1 MKEKSLTTE
10 KLFTNRNLF
19 KLFIPLIIE
28 QFLEFLVGL
37 ADSIMVSSVGE
48 SAVSGVSLVDFV
60 MALLISLFAAL
71 STGGAVI
78 AGQYLGKKQE
88 DDAREA
94 ANQLVWF
101 VGIFSILIMLLIYL
115 LKPLILNGLF
125 GTITEEVRNDANIYL
140 MITAISIPFLAL
152 YNAGAAIFRTIG
164 NAKLPMKIMLA
175 MNIAHAIGNA
185 ILIYGFHFGTEGV
198 AIPTTIARIAAG
210 VIVIVLAFNKKQPI
224 YLKKSLKHKFN
235 WSMLKRILG
244 IGIPFGLENG
254 LFYFGRIVVLS
265 LVATFGTASIA
276 ANAVSGTIVM
286 FQVLPGIAIGLG
298 LTVVISR
305 CIGAGDY
312 EQAKYYT
319 KKIMIIVYV
328 AHVISTIIVL
338 AMLPSILN
346 IYGLSEAATA
356 LTKQTVW
363 AHGIA
368 MVLIWP
374 LAYTLPVTFRAAGD
388 AKFPMGVGILSMFF
402 CRIALAY
409 ILGIYFNMGMFGTW
423 VAMFIDWI
431 VKAVIFVYRYATGRW
446 TRFRAI

>member
-1 MKEKSLTTE
+1 LKEKSLTTE
-10 KLFTNRNLF
+10 KLFTNSNLF

-78 AGQYLGKKQE
+78 AGQYLGKKHE
-88 DDAREA
+88 EDAREA

-101 VGIFSILIMLLIYL
+101 VGIFSILIMILIYI

-210 VIVIVLAFNKKQPI
+210 IIVIVLAFNKKQPI

-305 CIGAGDY
+305 CIGASDF

-319 KKIMIIVYV
+319 KKIMNCLCSSCNKYNSSTCATSKHIKYLWIIR
-328 AHVISTIIVL
+328 SSNSFNKTDSL
-338 AMLPSILN
+338 GSWN
-346 IYGLSEAATA
+346 IYGINMAFSLY
-356 LTKQTVW
+356 LT
-363 AHGIA
+363 
-368 MVLIWP
+368 
-374 LAYTLPVTFRAAGD
+374 YNLPCSWRCKIPYECWNFIHVFLPYCIG
-388 AKFPMGVGILSMFF
+388 L
-402 CRIALAY
+402 Y
-409 ILGIYFNMGMFGTW
+409 IRY
-423 VAMFIDWI
+423 
-431 VKAVIFVYRYATGRW
+431 IF
-446 TRFRAI
+446 